1 MLHLF
6 TEAESPYLPA
16 TLAMRI
22 KFHDTFTA
30 VFQTIACHVNVKD
43 IVTSV
48 AQSLETAGLFFKLSS
63 IYCKLFSLDIIP
75 LGPLCLSP
83 VPFPKR
89 SYIFFP
95 QVHIFSVQHSIKVF
109 RLIYEYQ

>member
-16 TLAMRI
+16 MLAMRI
-22 KFHDTFTA
+22 KFHDTFTG
-30 VFQTIACHVNVKD
+30 VFQTIECHVNVKD

-95 QVHIFSVQHSIKVF
+95 QIHIFSIQHST
-109 RLIYEYQ
+109 